1 MISKKLAKALKEQ
14 VGHELGASQ
23 IYLGMAAYFGLQDLE
38 KWADIFHKQSV
49 EERGHAMK
57 IIQFLVDVDAAF
69 TIPAVAEAPI
79 TYASAMAVIQSALKN
94 EQQVTKQ
101 FQAMAQ
107 MALDE
112 KDFTSFQ
119 FLQWFIEEQVEE
131 EATMRKYESLLK
143 SDPDPFHAE
152 MIVAELEEH
161 GGQ

>member
-57 IIQFLVDVDAAF
+57 IIQFLIDVDAAF
-69 TIPAVAEAPI
+69 TLPAVSEAPT
-79 TYASAMAVIQSALKN
+79 TYDSAMEVIQSALKN
-94 EQQVTKQ
+94 EQLVTKQ
-101 FQAMAQ
+101 FQTMAQ

-143 SDPDPFHAE
+143 SDPDPFRAE
-152 MIVAELEEH
+152 MIVAELEDH
-161 GGQ
+161 AT